1 MNTTTAQKEI
11 TRALAAAGMNAQ
23 GAAMHA
29 AALGL
34 LLQQNSEVRA
44 LLGEVQNSDDLEHR
58 AHVVKSL
65 MGRVSELI
73 IENPELVKRALS

>member
-29 AALGL
+29 ATLGL

-44 LLGEVQNSDDLEHR
+44 LLTEAQNSDDPEHQ
-58 AHVVKSL
+58 AHIVKSL